1 MCVNL
6 PPQGSPFSLCRVLA
20 LFSKIMK
27 KIITIVSAAVIS
39 CFIFSFLVPTVS
51 AAPSKKIKEI
61 LVCNT
66 SVREISTLPG
76 EHVMLAGFAAR
87 HKLSSGETHIPLYS
101 HALVIGRA
109 QWNVKTKS
117 IVKKNGVPQ
126 ITDKTL
132 IITNDLMEISID
144 EANILADSI
153 SVLTGL
159 SKEKIFIHC
168 IHTHSA
174 PRSMLSY
181 WADPGKPNHDY
192 AIRCEEHIIANAV
205 QAVKDAA
212 AFQPFTIEFGEGASN
227 ININR
232 GEKDGPID
240 RTVFAAK
247 FLNTITGKPIV
258 SLINYSC
265 HPVSLGPGSQVT
277 SSDFPGVVMRE
288 LKDAWGCDIFYY
300 SGAQGNVDPA
310 GCPQSKVEVTEK
322 IGKQMANDILAIK
335 FCKMPAANFCG
346 KNLTLKIV
354 HNEIKL
360 PFQVEKITED
370 AINHLADSTS
380 KWGVSV
386 SQTWKDD
393 VEGWRKGE
401 IEKLRSGKTKDYLPF
416 EVAAVNVG
424 GFVMFFTQGE
434 PFNEYQSGL
443 RKEFAGTPLM
453 FIAYTNGQNSY
464 LPSAHAYTVKAYD
477 YEKDQ
482 MHVYIHSPYPL
493 SSKMTTTYEKGIAET
508 VKQVLK

>member
-1 MCVNL
+1 MFFL
-6 PPQGSPFSLCRVLA
+6 
-20 LFSKIMK
+20 LF
-27 KIITIVSAAVIS
+27 
-39 CFIFSFLVPTVS
+39 PTVS
-51 AAPSKKIKEI
+51 ESAPAKSKKTTAV

-66 SVREISTLPG
+66 AVQEITTLPG

-87 HKLSSGETHIPLYS
+87 HKLSNGETHIPLYS
-101 HALVIGRA
+101 HALVIGKA
-109 QWNVKTKS
+109 QWNAKTKTL
-117 IVKKNGVPQ
+117 VKKNGVPQ
-126 ITDKTL
+126 VTDKML
-132 IITNDLMEISID
+132 VITNDLMEISID
-144 EANILADSI
+144 EAKILTDSI
-153 SVLTGL
+153 VALTGMP
-159 SKEKIFIHC
+159 KERIFIHC

-192 AIRCEEHIIANAV
+192 AIRCEAHIIANAV
-205 QAVKDAA
+205 KAVKDDA
-212 AFQPFTIEFGEGASN
+212 AFQPFTVEVGEGSSN
-227 ININR
+227 INMNR

-240 RTVFAAK
+240 RTVFAAR
-247 FLNTITGKPIV
+247 FLNMATGKPIV

-288 LKDAWGCDIFYY
+288 LDKAWGCDIFYY

-322 IGKQMANDILAIK
+322 IGKQMANDVLAIK
-335 FCKMPAANFCG
+335 FHKLPVAKFCG
-346 KNLTLKIV
+346 KGLTLKIV
-354 HNEIKL
+354 NNEIKL
-360 PFQVEKITED
+360 PFQVAKVTEE

-401 IEKLRSGKTKDYLPF
+401 IKKLRAGKTKDYLPF
-416 EVAAVNVG
+416 EVAAANVG
-424 GFVMFFTQGE
+424 GLIMFFTQGE

-493 SSKMTTTYEKGIAET
+493 SSKMTTTYEEGIAET

>member
-1 MCVNL
+1 MKRFTNIFFAL
-6 PPQGSPFSLCRVLA
+6 SLTCLVFL
-20 LFSKIMK
+20 LF
-27 KIITIVSAAVIS
+27 
-39 CFIFSFLVPTVS
+39 PTVS
-51 AAPSKKIKEI
+51 CAANGQSKKIKKV
-61 LVCNT
+61 LVCNA
-66 SVREISTLPG
+66 SVQEITTLPG

-101 HALVIGRA
+101 HALVIGKA
-109 QWNVKTKS
+109 QLDVKTNS
-117 IVKKNGVPQ
+117 VVKKDGVPQ
-126 ITDKTL
+126 ITDKVL
-132 IITNDLMEISID
+132 VVTNDLMEISID
-144 EANILADSI
+144 EAKILVDSI
-153 SVLTGL
+153 SVLTGMP
-159 SKEKIFIHC
+159 KWRIYIHC

-192 AIRCEEHIIANAV
+192 AIRCESHIIANAV
-205 QAVKDAA
+205 KAVKDDA
-212 AFQPFTIEFGEGASN
+212 AFQPFTIEVGEGSSN

-240 RTVFAAK
+240 RTVFAAR
-247 FLNTITGKPIV
+247 FLNMFTGKPIV

-288 LKDAWGCDIFYY
+288 LNKAWGCDIFYY

-310 GCPQSKVEVTEK
+310 GCPQSKIEVTEK
-322 IGKQMANDILAIK
+322 IGKQMADDILAIK
-335 FCKMPAANFCG
+335 FSKLPANNFCG
-346 KNLTLKIV
+346 KDVTLKIV
-354 HNEIKL
+354 NNEIKL
-360 PFQVEKITED
+360 PFQVSKVTEE

-380 KWGVSV
+380 KWGVTV

-401 IEKLRSGKTKDYLPF
+401 IAKLRAGKTKDYLPF

-424 GFVMFFTQGE
+424 GLVMFFTQGE

-493 SSKMTTTYEKGIAET
+493 SPKMTTTYEEGIAET
-508 VKQVLK
+508 VKEVLK